1 MTVIILS
8 KKQENENVRA
18 NLLLLFF
25 PFMVCLNQKRK
36 KKRKR
41 KKRNQKT
48 GKEKRKLTWEGDIIL
63 FLCCIMNYF
72 IKGASEKVHLLGG
85 EEGVC

>member
-1 MTVIILS
+1 MTIIILS

-25 PFMVCLNQKRK
+25 PKKK

-85 EEGVC
+85 GIGCLLKYKQK